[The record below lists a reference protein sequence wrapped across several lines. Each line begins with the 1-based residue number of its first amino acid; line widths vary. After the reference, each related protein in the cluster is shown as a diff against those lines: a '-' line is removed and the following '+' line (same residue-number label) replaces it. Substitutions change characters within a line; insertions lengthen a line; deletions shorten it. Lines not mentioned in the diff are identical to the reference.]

1 MKGDSAKQNN
11 KQLQEERCTKQDRDM
26 AILAVEKLTAVAD
39 VKINATE
46 KSMEGEEKSNSFSR
60 RDMNENAKRRTQE
73 WVDAQEN
80 T

>member
-26 AILAVEKLTAVAD
+26 AILAVEKLTAGAD

-73 WVDAQEN
+73 
-80 T
+80 

>member
-46 KSMEGEEKSNSFSR
+46 KSMEEEEKSNSFSR

-73 WVDAQEN
+73 
-80 T
+80 